1 MKLATSTRCE
11 VLKILVTLHLKKR
24 GGRVGYDASIR
35 REVFINNG
43 CLQLVFKLDKRDW
56 IENGI
61 LEY

>member
-1 MKLATSTRCE
+1 M
-11 VLKILVTLHLKKR
+11 KILVTLHLKKR